1 MGKIKTKKKILA
13 LIPARGGSKS
23 IRKKNLIKI
32 NNKSLIEL
40 SFEVAKNSKY
50 VSKII
55 CSTEDKKIINHC
67 KRIGLETILRPK
79 KYAKDDS
86 DIFFTAKHVLDTLKN
101 ENFYYDIIVLIQ
113 PTSPFLKKK
122 QFEALLKNFIKEYKK
137 YSSFQTVHETPHNY
151 HFLNSRIINDKII
164 KFKFFKERKN
174 KTNKQK
180 KIKTFS
186 FGNLVACKTSSLM
199 KTKNF
204 FSHPSKPIMIDRV
217 SSFDLDN
224 REDLLI
230 MKKFYEKN

>member
-1 MGKIKTKKKILA
+1 MILKLNGKNKDKKKILA

-86 DIFFTAKHVLDTLKN
+86 DIFLRQSMFWIL
-101 ENFYYDIIVLIQ
+101 
-113 PTSPFLKKK
+113 
-122 QFEALLKNFIKEYKK
+122 
-137 YSSFQTVHETPHNY
+137 
-151 HFLNSRIINDKII
+151 
-164 KFKFFKERKN
+164 
-174 KTNKQK
+174 
-180 KIKTFS
+180 
-186 FGNLVACKTSSLM
+186 
-199 KTKNF
+199 
-204 FSHPSKPIMIDRV
+204 
-217 SSFDLDN
+217 
-224 REDLLI
+224 
-230 MKKFYEKN
+230 